1 MSRQQNTILWLGI
14 ALITM
19 NIAMSWTST
28 VKPLLS
34 KSGSGGGSNVITPPL
49 PTFGITNATPTP
61 PQNSTSSPNST
72 GQVFV

>member
-14 ALITM
+14 ALIAM

-28 VKPLLS
+28 VKPLLG
-34 KSGSGGGSNVITPPL
+34 KASGGSSGTSSTK
-49 PTFGITNATPTP
+49 PTTATTSANAIPTP
-61 PQNSTSSPNST
+61 SQNSTSSPNST